1 MQFIGNLN
9 PANQNDYQAIYASQ
23 LYGTFFSVFAKFT
36 CQDIQSDR
44 YIIEKIDFKLIN
56 YKGVVNL
63 GISNV
68 QGVYNWQD
76 EQGNIHK
83 LINLQVQGLNSDD
96 EFEFNCSGLEL
107 PKSGH
112 QGELFIIQRTLK
124 PMHNSGSALDK
135 SVFDDEFFYREGLA
149 DATDGFLHREPEPE
163 TDYDPSEALK
173 EWPGS
178 ICPRATNFIM

>member
-36 CQDIQSDR
+36 CQNIQSDH

-68 QGVYNWQD
+68 QGVFDVIDD
-76 EQGNIHK
+76 EGNQRK
-83 LINLQVQGLNSDD
+83 LVNLEVQGLNSND
-96 EFEFNCSGLEL
+96 EFEFNCSGLSL
-107 PKSGH
+107 PKND
-112 QGELFIIQRTLK
+112 LFILQRTLK
-124 PMHNSGSALDK
+124 PMHNHGSAIDN
-135 SVFDDEFFYREGLA
+135 SVFDDEYFYREGLA
-149 DATDGFLHREPEPE
+149 DATDGFLHREPKPQS
-163 TDYDPSEALK
+163 TFNPNDVFK
-173 EWPGS
+173 EWPDS
-178 ICPRATNFIM
+178 VCPRSTNRIN